1 MLQSELAKRKLLF
14 CFFKFPQISLKKV
27 PNRFCSSAAVSLAS
41 TLLDLFG
48 LFWSS
53 WQVLSDL
60 VVSGLLMHIILYWS
74 LTLDHWRTDFLYP
87 AATPMM
93 QLIAVQKC
101 EPLFWSNSALPVSA
115 AWRSTEHDATNTVTS
130 PRVVRAVCRGSY
142 LVLFTQSGFF
152 QASFYHKDIIDKTVT
167 QRYDSRPVPW
177 SRPGEACRPGC

>member
-74 LTLDHWRTDFLYP
+74 LTLDFVWTTEGQTFCTQQQRLWCSSLLCRNVNLYFDLTQP
-87 AATPMM
+87 CPSLLPEAAQSMMLPTP
-93 QLIAVQKC
+93 
-101 EPLFWSNSALPVSA
+101 W
-115 AWRSTEHDATNTVTS
+115 HH
-130 PRVVRAVCRGSY
+130 VVLWELCAEGAIWCSLLKV
-142 LVLFTQSGFF
+142 
-152 QASFYHKDIIDKTVT
+152 ASFKLLSTIKT
-167 QRYDSRPVPW
+167 
-177 SRPGEACRPGC
+177 